1 MGSISLNEIL
11 ERVLTNP
18 PLPGEL
24 PHAYNKRMDALTM
37 STDEHPDVN
46 VAVAHTIGGL
56 QQQVIATKAQA
67 DREMQ
72 SWQYEREAYQRRCAT
87 AEARAEAAEAKVANY
102 ENRISWDTTCGNCAR
117 LLRKLLSRC
126 PGGRKMLIE
135 TLCIAQSRVGNSPLD
150 KHRQLRDIARLQ
162 WLINVLGG

>member
-1 MGSISLNEIL
+1 
-11 ERVLTNP
+11 
-18 PLPGEL
+18 
-24 PHAYNKRMDALTM
+24 M
-37 STDEHPDVN
+37 S
-46 VAVAHTIGGL
+46 
-56 QQQVIATKAQA
+56 A
-67 DREMQ
+67 DPTR
-72 SWQYEREAYQRRCAT
+72 W
-87 AEARAEAAEAKVANY
+87 
-102 ENRISWDTTCGNCAR
+102 